1 MLEETAGGRPTIEDL
16 KKVYDLP
23 EDSLDQD
30 VIRLVSRARRR
41 DAGAFAALIG
51 RYERTALAVAYAQVH
66 DAHRAGDAVQEAFLR
81 AWQELPHLE
90 EAAKFGGWLLQI
102 VRNAAI
108 DARRRIRPSVAE
120 FPDLAARDAD
130 PAREMEAA
138 DRAAQVKEALAAL
151 DETTRTAVVMRYYEG
166 LSAKEIGAAL
176 EMTPA
181 AVDMRLSRAR
191 GQLREL
197 LAPLAGEKE
206 TDQTDLAKKRTGAS
220 A

>member
-1 MLEETAGGRPTIEDL
+1 MLEETVDFRRTIVDAKRAFDPKGDCVDE
-16 KKVYDLP
+16 
-23 EDSLDQD
+23 D
-30 VIRLVSRARRR
+30 VIRLVTRARRR
-41 DAGAFAALIG
+41 DPTAFTALIE

-66 DAHRAGDAVQEAFLR
+66 DAHRAGDAVQEGFLR
-81 AWQELPHLE
+81 AWQELPRLQ
-90 EAAKFGGWLLQI
+90 EAVRFGGWLLQI
-102 VRNAAI
+102 VKNAAI

-120 FPDLAARDAD
+120 FPDLASKEAD
-130 PAREMEAA
+130 PAEELDEAE
-138 DRAAQVKEALAAL
+138 RAGKVKEALGQL

-191 GQLREL
+191 GELREL
-197 LAPLAGEKE
+197 LGPLVGEPQTAPETLGGKHAGE
-206 TDQTDLAKKRTGAS
+206 S

>member
-1 MLEETAGGRPTIEDL
+1 LEQE
-16 KKVYDLP
+16 
-23 EDSLDQD
+23 
-30 VIRLVSRARRR
+30 VIRLVARARRR
-41 DAGAFAALIG
+41 DPAAFTALIE
-51 RYERTALAVAYAQVH
+51 RYERTALSVAYAVVH
-66 DAHRAGDAVQEAFLR
+66 DSHRAGDAVQEAFLR
-81 AWQELPHLE
+81 AWQELPQLQ
-90 EAAKFGGWLLQI
+90 EAARFGGWLLQI

-120 FPDLAARDAD
+120 FPDLASSKEID
-130 PAREMEAA
+130 PGEQLDLEE
-138 DRAAQVKEALAAL
+138 RAAKVKEALAQL

-191 GQLREL
+191 SQLREL
-197 LAPLAGEKE
+197 LGPLVGETETGHGAVEHKQAGE
-206 TDQTDLAKKRTGAS
+206 S

>member
-1 MLEETAGGRPTIEDL
+1 
-16 KKVYDLP
+16 
-23 EDSLDQD
+23 
-30 VIRLVSRARRR
+30 VSRARRR
-41 DAGAFAALIG
+41 DAAAFAALIE

-81 AWQELPHLE
+81 AWQELPRLQ

-120 FPDLAARDAD
+120 FPDLAAKDAD
-130 PAREMEAA
+130 PARELEDAE
-138 DRAAQVKEALAAL
+138 RAAKVKAALEVL
-151 DETTRTAVVMRYYEG
+151 DETTRTVVVMRYYEG

-197 LAPLAGEKE
+197 LAPLAGEHDV
-206 TDQTDLAKKRTGAS
+206 DQTTPAKKRAGES

>member
-1 MLEETAGGRPTIEDL
+1 MDQEVL
-16 KKVYDLP
+16 K
-23 EDSLDQD
+23 
-30 VIRLVSRARRR
+30 LVSRARRR
-41 DAGAFAALIG
+41 DPAAFAELIE

-81 AWQELPHLE
+81 AWQELPRLQ

-108 DARRRIRPSVAE
+108 DARRRIRPSVPE
-120 FPDLAARDAD
+120 FPDLAAKNAD
-130 PAREMEAA
+130 PARELEDAEQAA
-138 DRAAQVKEALAAL
+138 KVKEALAIL

-197 LAPLAGEKE
+197 LAPLAGEQQAE
-206 TDQTDLAKKRTGAS
+206 QSTPANKRAGES

>member
-1 MLEETAGGRPTIEDL
+1 MDQEVL
-16 KKVYDLP
+16 K
-23 EDSLDQD
+23 
-30 VIRLVSRARRR
+30 LVSRARRR
-41 DAGAFAALIG
+41 DPAAFAELIE

-81 AWQELPHLE
+81 AWQELPRLQ

-108 DARRRIRPSVAE
+108 DARRRIRPSVPE
-120 FPDLAARDAD
+120 FPDLAAKNAD
-130 PAREMEAA
+130 PARELEDAEQAA
-138 DRAAQVKEALAAL
+138 KVKEALAIL

-197 LAPLAGEKE
+197 LAPLAGEPESEVIAPVVRRSGE
-206 TDQTDLAKKRTGAS
+206 TA
-220 A
+220 

>member
-1 MLEETAGGRPTIEDL
+1 M
-16 KKVYDLP
+16 
-23 EDSLDQD
+23 DQEA
-30 VIRLVSRARRR
+30 IRLVSRARRR
-41 DAGAFAALIG
+41 DADAFAALIQ

-81 AWQELPHLE
+81 AWQELPQLH

-120 FPDLAARDAD
+120 FPDLAAKDAD
-130 PAREMEAA
+130 PAREMEEA
-138 DRAAQVKEALAAL
+138 DRAAQVKKALAAL

-176 EMTPA
+176 EMSPA

-197 LAPLAGEKE
+197 LAPLVGE
-206 TDQTDLAKKRTGAS
+206 TQTNVTPAKKRAGES

>member
-1 MLEETAGGRPTIEDL
+1 M
-16 KKVYDLP
+16 
-23 EDSLDQD
+23 DQE
-30 VIRLVSRARRR
+30 VIRLVNRARRR
-41 DAGAFAALIG
+41 DAAAFTALIE

-81 AWQELPHLE
+81 AWQELPELK
-90 EAAKFGGWLLQI
+90 EAGRFGGWLLQI

-120 FPDLAARDAD
+120 FPDLASKDAD
-130 PAREMEAA
+130 PADAIDQEERSAKI
-138 DRAAQVKEALAAL
+138 KEALAQL

-197 LAPLAGEKE
+197 LGPLVGETEAGNGAVEHKHAGE
-206 TDQTDLAKKRTGAS
+206 S